1 MNQISDISDNS
12 KNTTID
18 HIKTRLESGTPY
30 HSGTSQIKISGEI
43 KEIGE
48 IECLPQ
54 SNTSMNSLSSALRVE
69 QKAAKTKREEWLTN
83 ADLEPVKVENRTWS
97 SMSFVNFWISD
108 SININTLMLCQ
119 SNIALGEDSFS
130 LQRGSTN

>member
-1 MNQISDISDNS
+1 MNQISNLKDDFW
-12 KNTTID
+12 NTTINY
-18 HIKTRLESGTPY
+18 IKTRLKSGTPY
-30 HSGTSQIKISGEI
+30 HSGTSQIEISGTI
-43 KEIGE
+43 KETGDT
-48 IECLPQ
+48 ECLPQ
-54 SNTSMNSLSSALRVE
+54 SNTSMNSLSSSLRVE

-119 SNIALGEDSFS
+119 SNIALGEGSFS
-130 LQRGSTN
+130 LQEYRLT